1 MSRILHRSLHE
12 APHVAVGGEGMFI
25 ETADGRQIL
34 DGSGGAAVSCLG
46 HGNARVAEAVAA
58 QMAKVSYVHTGLFT
72 NAAAEELA
80 EMVLGDE
87 PGGLSHAY
95 FCSSGS
101 EAMEAAIK
109 LARQYYIEIGQRQ
122 RTRFIARRASYHGN
136 TLGALSAGGN
146 AMRRAPYAEL
156 LSPAFSHVSPCFAY
170 RFQMPDESD
179 AQYVQRLADELE
191 AEFQLLGPDTVAAFC
206 AEPVVGAT
214 TGCVTALPGYFPAM
228 RAVCDRHGALLIL
241 DEVMCGMGR
250 TGTIHAWQQEGVVP
264 DIQIVAKGLGG
275 GYQPIGGI
283 LISKRVIE
291 AFQAGSG
298 AFMHGHTYQAHPVA
312 CAAALAVQKVIRDDD
327 LLANVRAMG
336 VRLHDQLTE
345 RFGNHAH
352 VGDLRGRGLFRGL
365 ELVRDRSS
373 RQPFDPALKLHARI
387 KAEAMARGLMC
398 YPMGGTIDGRLGD
411 HVLLAPPYII
421 TPDEIGELVDKLGLA
436 IDAALAGA

>member
-352 VGDLRGRGLFRGL
+352 VGDIRGRGLFQAI
-365 ELVRDRSS
+365 ELVADRSS
-373 RQPFDPALKLHARI
+373 KRPFDPALKMHERI
-387 KAEAMARGLMC
+387 KKATYEHGLAVYPMSGTVDGRFGDHVVIAPAYIAEAQH
-398 YPMGGTIDGRLGD
+398 IDAIVERLGD
-411 HVLLAPPYII
+411 AM
-421 TPDEIGELVDKLGLA
+421 E
-436 IDAALAGA
+436 AALAA

>member
-1 MSRILHRSLHE
+1 
-12 APHVAVGGEGMFI
+12 
-25 ETADGRQIL
+25 
-34 DGSGGAAVSCLG
+34 
-46 HGNARVAEAVAA
+46 
-58 QMAKVSYVHTGLFT
+58 LFT

-352 VGDLRGRGLFRGL
+352 VGDIRGRGLFQAI
-365 ELVRDRSS
+365 ELVADRSS
-373 RQPFDPALKLHARI
+373 KRPFDPALKMHERI
-387 KAEAMARGLMC
+387 KKATYEHGLAVYPMSGTVDGRFGDHVVIAPAYIAEAQH
-398 YPMGGTIDGRLGD
+398 IDAIVERLGD
-411 HVLLAPPYII
+411 AM
-421 TPDEIGELVDKLGLA
+421 E
-436 IDAALAGA
+436 AALAA